1 MSQHVEPYLFK
12 PLMTS
17 EELENHQERIR
28 NVEKRQREG
37 HSELSETRIGH
48 NRWCT
53 CGKCSSMATE
63 KESICCKEVW
73 EITLKME
80 THVCITDHPSFERV
94 CLDPEVL
101 QTALVAMREVRFEDY
116 QVPVPQ
122 RTFRLAAYR
131 QFTWWIHTQLGR
143 SVRRVIPACVVA
155 YIRQQ
160 YPEESGQYTGFLDVE
175 D

>member
-1 MSQHVEPYLFK
+1 MFADGYGEG
-12 PLMTS
+12 
-17 EELENHQERIR
+17 ER
-28 NVEKRQREG
+28 V
-37 HSELSETRIGH
+37 
-48 NRWCT
+48 
-53 CGKCSSMATE
+53 
-63 KESICCKEVW
+63 CCKEIR

-94 CLDPEVL
+94 CLDSEVL

-122 RTFRLAAYR
+122 RTFRLAAYH
-131 QFTWWIHTQLGR
+131 QFTWWIHTRLGR
-143 SVRRVIPACVVA
+143 SVRQVIPACVVA